1 MDEQPVFQEIEGQ
14 QWFIYRQGMGYA
26 DILDGV
32 THVLVEEGTTSIEDR
47 TFYKRYQAGKYE
59 SLQQVRVAKSVQQIG
74 RYSFQYCR
82 NLVSVE
88 IPNDSKLV
96 DIGEAA
102 FHGCKSLTVDKMTL
116 PTSLRRIGDHAFSLC
131 SSLTQPNVPSQLE
144 SIGLGCYK
152 RCTALKEVDLSH
164 CPNLKRI
171 NQWTFHNCSSLKTF
185 LSPPH
190 LENIG
195 FHAFRCTS
203 LEAVVFPK
211 TLQSIEMGAFFGC
224 NKLQCLKFPVSLQN
238 ISLQAF
244 MGCTALGLVEL
255 ESVAS
260 FQGAIGTAIFRDCS
274 RLHTVTW
281 PHDTIPCTLWPRM
294 VARLFVGNS
303 GQLAIPE
310 KNQISCLFSS
320 FRANHEMLLSNQRN
334 APPLQRS
341 SRLRPTVV
349 VSKKKKG

>member
-171 NQWTFHNCSSLKTF
+171 NQWTFQNCSLLKTV
-185 LSPPH
+185 LLPPH
-190 LENIG
+190 LERILECA
-195 FHAFRCTS
+195 FHTCTS
-203 LEAVVFPK
+203 LEGIVFPK
-211 TLQSIEMGAFFGC
+211 TLQYISYQVFHGC
-224 NKLQCLKFPVSLQN
+224 TQLKSLKFPVSLQT
-238 ISLQAF
+238 IDQEAF
-244 MGCTALGLVEL
+244 MGCTALCLVEV
-255 ESVAS
+255 ESVVS
-260 FQGAIGTAIFRDCS
+260 IGGAIGRSSFEGCS
-274 RLHTVTW
+274 RLHSITW
-281 PHDTIPCTLWPRM
+281 PHDAIPCTLWPRM
-294 VARLFVGNS
+294 VARLFVRNS

-310 KNQISCLFSS
+310 RNQLSCLFSS
-320 FRANHEMLLSNQRN
+320 FLANHEMLLSNQRN
-334 APPLQRS
+334 APPLRL
-341 SRLRPTVV
+341 SRLRQIVV